1 MKIRIGSDINMKI
14 SLGEQ
19 YLKDVAKIQCILIC
33 NNYCCI
39 HHNTCDMTDVLEQFR
54 YPTSYNMCGNTGITY
69 NCLPDDYMWEFFG
82 PICSHELPKI
92 AVINADIISNSTIRC
107 TYPGKMQKMFGDY
120 YLAIKIWYK
129 SDVSVEISCGKIFT
143 LVGRDYDKE
152 GTVNITIYKKNQSDE
167 DSEGSNTDLYN
178 LVERVEKLENNESDE
193 IDSISELKIFLD
205 GYSNSENL
213 KRILEESSN
222 NNSWTVL

>member
-82 PICSHELPKI
+82 PICSHELPKVAI
-92 AVINADIISNSTIRC
+92 INADIISKSTIKC
-107 TYPGKMQKMFGDY
+107 TYPGKMQKIFGDY
-120 YLAIKIWYK
+120 DLIVKIWYN
-129 SDVSVEISCGKIFT
+129 SGISVEVSCGKAFT
-143 LVGRDYDKE
+143 LVGRNYDQG
-152 GTVNITIYKKNQSDE
+152 GTVNITIYKKNQSTD
-167 DSEGSNTDLYN
+167 DSDKPNTDLAS
-178 LVERVEKLENNESDE
+178 LTERVEKLENNESDE
-193 IDSISELKIFLD
+193 IDSVAELKAFLD
-205 GYSNSENL
+205 GYNNSDNL
-213 KRILEESSN
+213 KQILEESGN
-222 NNSWTVL
+222 DHPWTIL

>member
-39 HHNTCDMTDVLEQFR
+39 HHNICDMTDVLEQFR

-82 PICSHELPKI
+82 PICSHELPKVAI
-92 AVINADIISNSTIRC
+92 INADIISKSTIKC

-120 YLAIKIWYK
+120 DLIVKIQYN
-129 SDVSVEISCGKIFT
+129 SGISVEVSYGKVFT
-143 LVGRDYDKE
+143 LVGRNYDQG
-152 GTVNITIYKKNQSDE
+152 GTVNITIYKKNQSTD
-167 DSEGSNTDLYN
+167 DSDKPNTDLAS
-178 LVERVEKLENNESDE
+178 LTERVEKLENNESDE
-193 IDSISELKIFLD
+193 IDSISELKAFLD
-205 GYSNSENL
+205 GYNNSDNL
-213 KRILEESSN
+213 KQILEESGN
-222 NNSWTVL
+222 DHPWTIL

>member
-14 SLGEQ
+14 LLGEQ

-39 HHNTCDMTDVLEQFR
+39 HHNICDMTDVLEQFR

-92 AVINADIISNSTIRC
+92 AVINADIISNSAIRC

-129 SDVSVEISCGKIFT
+129 SDVSVEVSYGKVFT
-143 LVGRDYDKE
+143 LVGRNYDQG
-152 GTVNITIYKKNQSDE
+152 GTVNITIYKKNQSTD
-167 DSEGSNTDLYN
+167 DSDKPNTDLAS
-178 LVERVEKLENNESDE
+178 LTERVEKLENNKSDE
-193 IDSISELKIFLD
+193 IDSISELKAFLD
-205 GYSNSENL
+205 GYNNSDNL
-213 KRILEESSN
+213 KQILEESGN
-222 NNSWTVL
+222 DHPWVIL

>member
-82 PICSHELPKI
+82 PICGHELPKVAI
-92 AVINADIISNSTIRC
+92 INADIISKSTIKC
-107 TYPGKMQKMFGDY
+107 TYPGKMQKIFGDY
-120 YLAIKIWYK
+120 DLIVKIWYN
-129 SDVSVEISCGKIFT
+129 SGTSVEVSYGKVFT
-143 LVGRDYDKE
+143 LVGRNYDQG
-152 GTVNITIYKKNQSDE
+152 GTVNITVYKKNQSTD
-167 DSEGSNTDLYN
+167 DSDKPNTDLAS
-178 LVERVEKLENNESDE
+178 LTERIEKLENNESDE
-193 IDSISELKIFLD
+193 IDSAAELKAFLD
-205 GYSNSENL
+205 GYNNLDNL
-213 KRILEESSN
+213 KQILEESGN
-222 NNSWTVL
+222 NHPWTIL